1 MLIIISQ
8 VILLIVAIALPLKR
22 KRDRA
27 KKIEVTEKAP
37 GYKID
42 TDTSGANYAINK
54 FGTLE
59 RINRTNWYENPEFE
73 N

>member
-8 VILLIVAIALPLKR
+8 VVLLLVAVVLPVKQ

-27 KKIEVTEKAP
+27 KRLEETEKVQR
-37 GYKID
+37 YKID
-42 TDTSGANYAINK
+42 TDTSNANYAINK

-59 RINRTNWYENPEFE
+59 RINRINWYENPEFE

>member
-8 VILLIVAIALPLKR
+8 VVLLLVAIALPLKN
-22 KRDRA
+22 KRERERSQ
-27 KKIEVTEKAP
+27 KVITRIQR
-37 GYKID
+37 YRID
-42 TDTSGANYAINK
+42 TDTSKANYAINE

-59 RINRTNWYENPEFE
+59 RINRINWDEKPEFE

>member
-8 VILLIVAIALPLKR
+8 VVLLLAALALPLKN
-22 KRDRA
+22 KRVKVKNIRA
-27 KKIEVTEKAP
+27 IKPIRS
-37 GYKID
+37 YRID
-42 TDTSGANYAINK
+42 TDTSNANYAINE

-59 RINRTNWYENPEFE
+59 RINRVNWDEKPEFE